1 MARDPVLD
9 PSGLARA
16 TERLA
21 ALVPGYSGYKAREA
35 AREEDRAIR
44 EAVSRGLGLAIGR
57 LERALKR
64 SIRSLPPDAVEEADT
79 VLRALGRHRDRI
91 RFAPGGY
98 ASLFSRKAIQESTL
112 EALVT
117 LDASLWASLEALDR
131 AAAAWDEASR
141 QEPSE
146 WPGEAVTRALYALEE
161 TLDERE
167 SLLRS

>member
-21 ALVPGYSGYKAREA
+21 ALVPGYSGYKAREQ
-35 AREEDRAIR
+35 AREEDRAVR

-57 LERALKR
+57 LERALKH
-64 SIRSLPPDAVEEADT
+64 SIRTMPPEAVEEADG

-91 RFAPGGY
+91 RFAPAGY
-98 ASLFSRKAIQESTL
+98 ASLFSRKTIGESTL

-117 LDASLWASLEALDR
+117 LDAGLWSALEALDR
-131 AAAAWDEASR
+131 AAAAWDEATR
-141 QEPSE
+141 QGPSE
-146 WPGEAVTRALYALEE
+146 WPGTAVTQALYALEE

>member
-21 ALVPGYSGYKAREA
+21 ALVPGYSGYKTRERL
-35 AREEDRAIR
+35 REEDRAVR
-44 EAVSRGLGLAIGR
+44 EAVSRGLGLAAGR

-64 SIRSLPPDAVEEADT
+64 CIRSLPPDAVEEADA

-91 RFAPGGY
+91 RFAPEGY
-98 ASLFSRKAIQESTL
+98 ASLFARKEIGESTL

-117 LDASLWASLEALDR
+117 LDAGLWGALEALDR
-131 AAAAWDEASR
+131 AAAAWDEAAKS
-141 QEPSE
+141 
-146 WPGEAVTRALYALEE
+146 GEAVWPADAVTEPLYALEE
-161 TLDERE
+161 QLDERE